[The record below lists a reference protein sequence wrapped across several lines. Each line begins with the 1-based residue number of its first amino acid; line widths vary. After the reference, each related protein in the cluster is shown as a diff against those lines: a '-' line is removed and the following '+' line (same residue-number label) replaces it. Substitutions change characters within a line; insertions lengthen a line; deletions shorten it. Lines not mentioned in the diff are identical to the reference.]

1 MPISGVNPRFL
12 CGKAGDIMRY
22 NVEVKE
28 INYGTVQV
36 EANSPEEAIAKA
48 EAAYSMGNTVWQS
61 GEYEFSNAKWVR
73 DRNRDAR

>member
-1 MPISGVNPRFL
+1 
-12 CGKAGDIMRY
+12 MRY

-48 EAAYSMGNTVWQS
+48 ETTYSMGSTIWSS
-61 GEYEFSNAKWVR
+61 GEYELSKPKRVP
-73 DRNRDAR
+73 DRSRDAR

>member
-1 MPISGVNPRFL
+1 
-12 CGKAGDIMRY
+12 MRY

-36 EANSPEEAIAKA
+36 EASSPEEAIAKA
-48 EAAYSMGNTVWQS
+48 EAAYSIGNTVWQS

-73 DRNRDAR
+73 D

>member
-1 MPISGVNPRFL
+1 
-12 CGKAGDIMRY
+12 MRY

-48 EAAYSMGNTVWQS
+48 EAAYSMGNTLWQS
-61 GEYEFSNAKWVR
+61 GEYEFSNARWVR
-73 DRNRDAR
+73 NRSRDAR

>member
-1 MPISGVNPRFL
+1 
-12 CGKAGDIMRY
+12 MRY

-28 INYGTVQV
+28 VNYGTVQV
-36 EANSPEEAIAKA
+36 EASSPEEAIAKA
-48 EAAYSMGNTVWQS
+48 ETAYSMGNTVWQS